1 MRRPL
6 YLGKRLL
13 QAGAASD
20 KCPQLSKGAHS
31 EGQGVPRLCQ
41 PSGRAEGERR
51 KGLWKSCRDLIW
63 DMEGCAAVA
72 DFCSVNKDLQ
82 GCSTRSSLRQCGVQK
97 VFAKYQGE
105 LVGLLQA
112 PELVH
117 FALSANQFSSWVN
130 KAQACR
136 ECSCNGEPWSLR
148 IALHRFASL
157 RGVAVLLLALGSGSA
172 GSGFASIL
180 GA

>member
-1 MRRPL
+1 MSRLDLGHGGLRCSGGFLQCKQRPA
-6 YLGKRLL
+6 GLL
-13 QAGAASD
+13 HA
-20 KCPQLSKGAHS
+20 QL
-31 EGQGVPRLCQ
+31 L
-41 PSGRAEGERR
+41 
-51 KGLWKSCRDLIW
+51 
-63 DMEGCAAVA
+63 AAVWRA
-72 DFCSVNKDLQ
+72 
-82 GCSTRSSLRQCGVQK
+82 K